1 MYFKEP
7 INSGIAGLDRIL
19 DHIRLGDNV
28 VWEITNIKDYKSFV
42 KPFVDTALINERKV
56 VYMRFANHEPILE
69 DISKVD
75 IFHPDITSFEK
86 FASSIYNLIDK
97 NGKEVFYVFD
107 CLSELVNFWA
117 TDWMVAN
124 FFRITCPFLYLL
136 DTVAYFAVYK
146 HYHSFQTITAI
157 QETTQIMIEVLNYY
171 EHYYIHPLKVY
182 ERYSPTMFLP
192 HKYKMEIL
200 RQCCPVM
207 R

>member
-97 NGKEVFYVFD
+97 NGKKF
-107 CLSELVNFWA
+107 S
-117 TDWMVAN
+117 M
-124 FFRITCPFLYLL
+124 YLTAFPNL
-136 DTVAYFAVYK
+136 LI
-146 HYHSFQTITAI
+146 SGQQTGWWRTF
-157 QETTQIMIEVLNYY
+157 
-171 EHYYIHPLKVY
+171 
-182 ERYSPTMFLP
+182 SGLP
-192 HKYKMEIL
+192 APISI
-200 RQCCPVM
+200 PS
-207 R
+207 